1 VTDNPNYPIA
11 TAAVSWTDAEG
22 QVHIRVYSSDGYNVI
37 ERCQDG
43 GGAWQTGQFS
53 APGAQVSATA
63 WMAADGVHLRVYCT
77 SEDVTTEWCGDPA
90 TGWTKGGYT
99 TV

>member
-1 VTDNPNYPIA
+1 
-11 TAAVSWTDAEG
+11 
-22 QVHIRVYSSDGYNVI
+22 
-37 ERCQDG
+37 
-43 GGAWQTGQFS
+43 
-53 APGAQVSATA
+53 
-63 WMAADGVHLRVYCT
+63 MAADGVHLRVYCT